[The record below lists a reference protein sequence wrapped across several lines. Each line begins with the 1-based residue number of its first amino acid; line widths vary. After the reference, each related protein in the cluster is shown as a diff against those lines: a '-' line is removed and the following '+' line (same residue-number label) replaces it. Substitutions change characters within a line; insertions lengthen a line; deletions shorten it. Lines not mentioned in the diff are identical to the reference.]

1 MTAPATR
8 IGLVVEGDSERRLF
22 EDLRPWFRS
31 RGLDIKVVQAGG
43 RPRLIQE
50 ARQHLEVL
58 RLRNCQRVFF
68 LLDQDDDPCPPAV
81 VNLLGVLRQDPDVI
95 ICVIA
100 RELEAWLLADT
111 AAVHKAT
118 GQTVPASQTDDLDQP
133 VYRLKQL
140 FHRGPGHKYP
150 TKTEMV
156 RRLSRHFDLDR
167 AASGNRSARR
177 FVRKLAGVSSGS

>member
-1 MTAPATR
+1 MTVSAMR

-22 EDLRPWFRS
+22 EELHPWFRD

-58 RLRNCQRVFF
+58 RLRNCERIFF
-68 LLDQDDDPCPPAV
+68 LLDQDD
-81 VNLLGVLRQDPDVI
+81 
-95 ICVIA
+95 
-100 RELEAWLLADT
+100 EL
-111 AAVHKAT
+111 
-118 GQTVPASQTDDLDQP
+118 SMQTDDLDQP
-133 VYRLKQL
+133 VHRLKQL
-140 FHRGPGHKYP
+140 FYRGRGHKYP

-177 FVRKLAGVSSGS
+177 FVRKLAGVSSGL

>member
-1 MTAPATR
+1 MTRATVR
-8 IGLVVEGDSERRLF
+8 IGLVVEGDSERWLF
-22 EDLRPWFRS
+22 EELRPWFRG
-31 RGLDIKVVQAGG
+31 RGFDIKVVQAGG

-58 RLRNCQRVFF
+58 RLRNCERVFF
-68 LLDQDDDPCPPAV
+68 LLDQDDEPCPPAV
-81 VNLLGVLRQDPDVI
+81 VTFFGALQQDSDVV

-111 AAVHKAT
+111 SAVHKAT
-118 GQTVPASQTDDLDQP
+118 GQTVPAMQTDDLDQP
-133 VYRLKQL
+133 VHRLKQL
-140 FHRGPGHKYP
+140 FYRGRSHKYP